1 MTRFDVVVFGATSFV
16 GQILT
21 RYFWDRHGL
30 TGEIRWAIAG
40 RSAAKL
46 AELKAGLG
54 DAARELPV
62 ILAEA
67 HDEASL
73 QALCAQ
79 TRVVVSTVGP
89 YALYGSELVK
99 VCAESGTDYCDLTGE
114 PQWIARMLA
123 QHEAVAQRS
132 GARIVHCCGFDSLP
146 SDLGTYFLQGQAQER
161 FQAPCSRVKLRVKAM
176 RGTFS
181 GGTVASMM
189 EMLREVDKDRSIL
202 KVLKNPYAFCAQ
214 QLKVRQPNPAPV
226 SFDDDAKS
234 WQVPFIMAAI
244 NTKVVHRS
252 NALQGHR
259 YGENFCYDETQLT
272 GNGIKGRL
280 GAIAFASGLGG
291 FMAAA
296 ALAPT
301 RNLLE
306 RFVVPKPGE
315 GPSPKA
321 QREGYYDIRFFGKTA
336 AGQSLVVKVT
346 GDRDPGYGST
356 GKMLGEAATCLA
368 MDISKTDKAGGFWT
382 PSTVMGD
389 ALIARLQQHAGLS
402 FSVISPA

>member
-1 MTRFDVVVFGATSFV
+1 MANLDVVVFGATSFV
-16 GQILT
+16 GQILV
-21 RYFWDRHGL
+21 RYLWERHGL
-30 TGEIRWAIAG
+30 EGEIRWAIAG

-46 AELKAGLG
+46 AELKAELG
-54 DAARELPV
+54 PDAAALPV
-62 ILAEA
+62 IIAEA

-73 QALCAQ
+73 QALVAQ

-89 YALYGSELVK
+89 YALYGSTLVK

-114 PQWIARMLA
+114 PQWIARMIA
-123 QHEAVAQRS
+123 QHEAAAQRS

-146 SDLGTYFLQGQAQER
+146 SDLGTYFLQGQAQSR
-161 FQAPCSRVKLRVKAM
+161 YQASCSRVKLRVKAM

-189 EMLREVDKDRSIL
+189 EMMREVGKDRAVL
-202 KVLKNPYAFCAQ
+202 KVLQNPYAFCAQ
-214 QLKVRQPNPAPV
+214 TLKLRQPNPAPV
-226 SFDDDAKS
+226 SFDDDARS

-252 NALQGHR
+252 NALQGYR
-259 YGENFCYDETQLT
+259 YGEHFCYDETQLT
-272 GNGIKGRL
+272 GNGMKGRL
-280 GAIAFASGLGG
+280 AAMAIAGGLGG

-296 ALAPT
+296 AVAPT
-301 RNLLE
+301 RSLLE

-321 QREGYYDIRFFGKTA
+321 QREGYYDIRLFGRTD
-336 AGQSLVVKVT
+336 AGQTLVAKVT

-368 MDISKTDKAGGFWT
+368 LDISKSDKPGGFWT
-382 PSTVMGD
+382 PATVMGD
-389 ALIARLQQHAGLS
+389 ALIARLQQHAGLT
-402 FSVISPA
+402 FSVVSAS